1 VTRTVGQGVKRERSL
16 TTDVDF
22 DLAEVDE
29 AGTGR
34 ILHDE
39 ISARRHVAGA
49 RQRDGLPVAD
59 RARPLTTHVV
69 VPQRRGSSVRRH
81 VRQSNDKVVGAI
93 A

>member
-1 VTRTVGQGVKRERSL
+1 MTRTASQGVKRERSL

-22 DLAEVDE
+22 DLAKIDV
-29 AGTGR
+29 ARTGR

-39 ISARRHVAGA
+39 ISARRHVADA

-69 VPQRRGSSVRRH
+69 VPQRRSSSVRRH
-81 VRQSNDKVVGAI
+81 VRQFNDEVVRAM